1 MLVVALLC
9 CLFFA
14 KFIALSIHYLIK
26 RNYKGFGLFLSGAI
40 VWFAGAVIA
49 FYMYL

>member
-14 KFIALSIHYLIK
+14 KFFGFSIYYLIK
-26 RNYKGFGLFLSGAI
+26 RNYKGFGLFFSGAI
-40 VWFAGAVIA
+40 LWFIMASIGFNI
-49 FYMYL
+49 YY